1 MNEVEKKSLIE
12 QIMKI
17 EDDAILSQIKAMVE
31 VGKKDYWNNLPAH
44 VKESIEIGIQESK
57 QGLGRPHEEVMK
69 ELRSKYKG

>member
-1 MNEVEKKSLIE
+1 MNKVEKKSLIE

-17 EDDAILSQIKAMVE
+17 EDDAILSQIKALLE
-31 VGKKDYWNNLPAH
+31 FNKNDYWNNLPDH
-44 VKESIEIGIQESK
+44 VKESIQIGIQESN